1 MPTKVAEALGEIAL
15 RYGWGVR
22 LSRGKI
28 WEVWEEVVGPQVAA
42 HAWPECFRE
51 RDTLVVVVSDSVWMQ
66 QLSFQGQLFLERLNA
81 CLPAKAKIK
90 DIRFVLGDVAEVR
103 SQWIGRKTPEKNIS
117 QKEGGRTQ
125 DVSIDMAK
133 DLTAGIQDQGLR
145 QAMTDLY
152 LKYRRHR
159 RNMEREDEVDK

>member
-1 MPTKVAEALGEIAL
+1 MPTNLAEILGEIAL

-22 LSRGKI
+22 LSKGKI
-28 WEVWEEVVGPQVAA
+28 WEVWEEIVGPQVAA

-90 DIRFVLGDVAEVR
+90 DIRFVLGDVAGVR
-103 SQWIGRKTPEKNIS
+103 SQWIRRKIPKRDIS
-117 QKEGGRTQ
+117 QKEGDQIQ
-125 DVSIDMAK
+125 DASIDMAK
-133 DLTAGIQDQGLR
+133 DLTTGIQDQELR
-145 QAMTDLY
+145 QAMIDLY

-159 RNMEREDEVDK
+159 RKEGNS